1 MAELPIVKYSGR
13 IREIKIGKPG
23 TEFVIGGETGYNFY
37 SFEGKMPN
45 PPRLALQV
53 LDIEPEEWA
62 DEALAP
68 FKDVLGDPVAWAKK
82 CVDDYK
88 ADAVCLWLTGTD
100 PNGKNL
106 SAEHAATLAK
116 KVGEAINVPLIV
128 WGVSSDE
135 KNTEVLKAVAEA
147 CAGLNIVMGPVTE
160 GNYKQ
165 LGAAA
170 IAYKHVVA
178 ANTPIDIN
186 LAKQLN
192 ILLENLGVPN
202 DKILIDPTTG
212 SVGYGMEYCYSIM
225 ERIRQAALT
234 QNDDKLQ
241 YPIINNIAEEVWKT
255 KEAKLP
261 TAEDPKLG
269 EAGVRAINL
278 ETITAISALQAGSDL
293 LILRHPKTLEHVRKY
308 ISDIM
313 AQTDLESMAVDM
325 SLAAPAAPEPAK
337 AAPAK
342 PAAPK
347 AAAPPKAEPPA
358 KPVEKKVEPAPKPE
372 PARAPAAV
380 EEAPAVAAA
389 APPTPKPAPPAIEKP
404 AAAAQAPL
412 SKEEEEFMGQLT
424 KEDIQGL
431 KEMVGVFRAIKNL
444 AAGLGTLVS
453 GQAPAAPAAA
463 VAPPVAAEK
472 PAAAAVVAP
481 PPKKK
486 ELPPADWT
494 EHTID
499 PVTLEGL
506 KIADRE
512 GYSTAFHRSRV
523 MTACPIG
530 KGGTCCR
537 ICNMGPC
544 RVLPPKGRTETPE
557 ERKKRCGL
565 CGATPETIAARNF
578 ARMVA
583 GGAAAHSDHGRHVA
597 HTFLHAAKGELP
609 DYQIKDI
616 PKLLALAMD
625 YEIDT
630 EGKDIRDIAIAVG
643 EKALQQ
649 YGQQDGEILN
659 IKRAPLKRQEI
670 WRNEGVIPPGI
681 DRPVVEVMHMT
692 HMGVNQE
699 MEHII
704 RLSTKCAIA
713 DGWGGSMIAT
723 DLSDVLYGTPV
734 PIVGKVNL
742 GCMREDTVN
751 IIVHGHEPSLS
762 EIIVQA
768 VQDPEMIA
776 YAKSKGATG
785 GISLGGICCTANEIL
800 MRHGIPIAG
809 NYLQQEMAIITGAL
823 ETMVVDVQCI
833 MQGVAELAKC
843 FHTQIV
849 TTSPIAKMQ
858 GAYKHYAYDER
869 YGLETAKAIVKDA
882 IDNFPNR
889 DKNKVSIPS
898 EQQDMV
904 VGFSHETINYMLG
917 GMFRASY
924 RPLNDNIINGR
935 IRGLAGIVGC
945 GNARIK
951 HDYLHVELAK
961 ELIKNDVLVLT
972 TGCSAIALGKA
983 GLLTP
988 EAAQKWAG
996 NGLAEV
1002 CETVGI
1008 PPCLHMGS
1016 CVDNSRILM
1025 AATAVVRDGGLGDDI
1040 SDLPAVGVAPEWMSE
1055 KAVSIGHYFVASGC
1069 YVLFGV
1075 GFPTINEDVCTNYLF
1090 KDIEKVY
1097 GGKWDFVEKDPYEMA
1112 KRCLAHIDAKRK
1124 ALGIDKAR
1132 ERVLFDMA
1140 MRREIAG

>member
-1 MAELPIVKYSGR
+1 MAELPKVKYSGK

-23 TEFVIGGETGYNFY
+23 CEVVVGGETAYNFY
-37 SFEGKMPN
+37 SFEGKTPN
-45 PPRLALQV
+45 APKLALQV

-62 DEALAP
+62 EEAKAP

-82 CVDDYK
+82 CVDVYK
-88 ADAVCLWLTGTD
+88 ADIVALWLAGTD

-106 SAEHAATLAK
+106 SAEHAAEIAK
-116 KVGEAINVPLIV
+116 KVAEAINVPLIV

-147 CAGLNIVMGPVTE
+147 CAGLNVVLGPVTE

-165 LGAAA
+165 VGAAA
-170 IAYKHVVA
+170 IAYKHSVA

-202 DKILIDPTTG
+202 DRILVDPTTG

-261 TAEDPKLG
+261 TDQEPKLG
-269 EAGVRAINL
+269 EAGVRGINL
-278 ETITAISALQAGSDL
+278 EAITALSALQAGSDI
-293 LILRHPKTLEHVRKY
+293 LILRHPKTLEHIRKY
-308 ISDIM
+308 ISNVMVETTLDAM
-313 AQTDLESMAVDM
+313 GVDL
-325 SLAAPAAPEPAK
+325 SLIEAAAPKAEPAAAKPAPAPAAKPAEKKPAPVKAVEEKAPPAK
-337 AAPAK
+337 QPAPVKAAAK
-342 PAAPK
+342 PAA
-347 AAAPPKAEPPA
+347 
-358 KPVEKKVEPAPKPE
+358 
-372 PARAPAAV
+372 
-380 EEAPAVAAA
+380 
-389 APPTPKPAPPAIEKP
+389 
-404 AAAAQAPL
+404 
-412 SKEEEEFMGQLT
+412 EEEEALMGLT
-424 KEDIQGL
+424 KDDVQGL
-431 KEMVGVFRAIKNL
+431 KEMVGFFKALKT
-444 AAGLGTLVS
+444 AFGGE
-453 GQAPAAPAAA
+453 APAGRAEGPAA
-463 VAPPVAAEK
+463 VAPPM
-472 PAAAAVVAP
+472 
-481 PPKKK
+481 KKK
-486 ELPPADWT
+486 ELAPADWT
-494 EHTID
+494 QHAID
-499 PVTLEGL
+499 PTVLAGL
-506 KIADRE
+506 KKADAE
-512 GYSTAFHRSRV
+512 GYSTAFHRART
-523 MTACPIG
+523 MAACPIG
-530 KGGTCCR
+530 KGGTCCK

-544 RVLPPKGRTETPE
+544 RVLPPKGRDETPE
-557 ERKKRCGL
+557 ERKKRTGL

-583 GGAAAHSDHGRHVA
+583 AGAAAHSDHGRHVA

-616 PKLLALAMD
+616 PKLFAVAMD
-625 YEIDT
+625 YGVPT
-630 EGKDIRDIAIAVG
+630 EGREIKDIAIEVG

-670 WRNEGVIPPGI
+670 WRKEGVIPTGI

-704 RLSTKCAIA
+704 RLATKCALA

-723 DLSDVLYGTPV
+723 DLSDILYGTPV
-734 PIVGKVNL
+734 PILGKVNL
-742 GCMREDTVN
+742 GCMKEDTVN

-785 GISLGGICCTANEIL
+785 GISLGGICCTSNEIL
-800 MRHGIPIAG
+800 MRHGIPVAG
-809 NYLQQEMAIITGAL
+809 NYLQQEIAVITGAL
-823 ETMVVDVQCI
+823 EAIVVDVQCV
-833 MQGVAELAKC
+833 MQGLAELAKC
-843 FHTQIV
+843 FHTQVV

-869 YGLETAKAIVKDA
+869 HGLETAKAIIKDA

-889 DKNKVSIPS
+889 DKNKVSIPT

-945 GNARIK
+945 GNARVK
-951 HDYLHVELAK
+951 NDFLHVELAK
-961 ELIKNDVLVLT
+961 ELLKNDVLVLT

-988 EAAQKWAG
+988 EASKYCG
-996 NGLAEV
+996 EGLAEV

-1016 CVDNSRILM
+1016 CVDNTRILM

-1040 SDLPAVGVAPEWMSE
+1040 SDLPAVGCAPEWMSE
-1055 KAVSIGHYFVASGC
+1055 KAVSIGQYFVASGA

-1097 GGKWDFVEKDPYEMA
+1097 GGRWDFVEKDPYEMA
-1112 KRCLAHIDAKRK
+1112 KRIIAQIDAKRK

-1132 ERVLFDMA
+1132 ERVLMDMA

>member
-1 MAELPIVKYSGR
+1 MAELPKVKYSGK

-23 TEFVIGGETGYNFY
+23 CEVVVGGETAYNFY
-37 SFEGKMPN
+37 SFEGKTPN
-45 PPRLALQV
+45 APKLALQV

-62 DEALAP
+62 EEAKAP

-82 CVDDYK
+82 CVDVYK
-88 ADAVCLWLTGTD
+88 ADVVALWLAGTD

-106 SAEHAATLAK
+106 PAAQAAEIAK
-116 KVGEAINVPLIV
+116 KVAEAINVPLIV

-147 CAGLNIVMGPVTE
+147 CAGLNVVLGPVTE

-165 LGAAA
+165 VGAAA
-170 IAYKHVVA
+170 IAYKHSVA

-202 DKILIDPTTG
+202 DRILIDPTTG

-261 TAEDPKLG
+261 TDQEPKLG
-269 EAGVRAINL
+269 DAGVRGINL
-278 ETITAISALQAGSDL
+278 EAITALSALQAGSDL
-293 LILRHPKTLEHVRKY
+293 LILRHPKTLEHIRKY
-308 ISDIM
+308 ISNVMVETTLDAM
-313 AQTDLESMAVDM
+313 GVDL
-325 SLAAPAAPEPAK
+325 SLIEAAAPKAEPAAAKPAPAPAAKPAEKKPEPKPAPVKAVEEKAPPAKQPAPVK
-337 AAPAK
+337 AAAK
-342 PAAPK
+342 PAA
-347 AAAPPKAEPPA
+347 
-358 KPVEKKVEPAPKPE
+358 
-372 PARAPAAV
+372 
-380 EEAPAVAAA
+380 
-389 APPTPKPAPPAIEKP
+389 
-404 AAAAQAPL
+404 
-412 SKEEEEFMGQLT
+412 EEEEALMGLT
-424 KEDIQGL
+424 KDDVQGL
-431 KEMVGVFRAIKNL
+431 KEMVGFFKALKT
-444 AAGLGTLVS
+444 AFGGE
-453 GQAPAAPAAA
+453 APAGKAEGPAA
-463 VAPPVAAEK
+463 VAPPM
-472 PAAAAVVAP
+472 
-481 PPKKK
+481 KKK
-486 ELPPADWT
+486 ELAPADWT
-494 EHTID
+494 QHAID
-499 PVTLEGL
+499 PTVLEGL
-506 KIADRE
+506 KRADAE
-512 GYSTAFHRSRV
+512 GYSTAFHRAR
-523 MTACPIG
+523 TTPACPIG
-530 KGGTCCR
+530 KGGTCCKL
-537 ICNMGPC
+537 CNMGPC
-544 RVLPPKGRTETPE
+544 RVLPPKGREETPE

-578 ARMVA
+578 ARMIAA
-583 GGAAAHSDHGRHVA
+583 GTAAHSDHGRHVA
-597 HTFLHAAKGELP
+597 HTFIHAAKGELP

-616 PKLLALAMD
+616 PKLFAVAMD
-625 YEIDT
+625 YGVPTDGREI
-630 EGKDIRDIAIAVG
+630 KDIAIEVG

-649 YGQQDGEILN
+649 YGQQDGEIIN

-670 WRNEGVIPPGI
+670 WKQQGVVPPGV
-681 DRPVVEVMHMT
+681 DRTVVEVLHMT
-692 HMGVNQE
+692 HMGVNQD

-704 RLSTKCAIA
+704 RLATKCALA

-723 DLSDVLYGTPV
+723 DLSDILYGTPV
-734 PIVGKVNL
+734 PILGKVNL
-742 GCMREDTVN
+742 GCMKEDTVN

-776 YAKSKGATG
+776 YAQSKGASG
-785 GISLGGICCTANEIL
+785 GISLGGICCTSNEIL
-800 MRHGIPIAG
+800 QRHGVPIAG
-809 NYLQQEMAIITGAL
+809 NFLQQEIAVITGAL
-823 ETMVVDVQCI
+823 EAIVVDVQCV
-833 MQGVAELAKC
+833 MQGLAELAKC
-843 FHTQIV
+843 FHTRVI
-849 TTSPIAKMQ
+849 TTSPIAQMQ
-858 GAYKHYAYDER
+858 GAWKHYPFDEHHA
-869 YGLETAKAIVKDA
+869 LEIAKSIVRDA
-882 IDNFPNR
+882 IDNYPNR
-889 DKNKVSIPS
+889 DKSKVQIPT

-935 IRGLAGIVGC
+935 VRGLAGIVGC
-945 GNARIK
+945 GNPRVQN
-951 HDYLHVELAK
+951 DYIHVTLAK

-988 EAAQKWAG
+988 EASKYCGQ
-996 NGLAEV
+996 GLAEV

-1016 CVDNSRILM
+1016 CVDNTRILM
-1025 AATAVVRDGGLGDDI
+1025 AATSVVRDGGLGDDI
-1040 SDLPAVGVAPEWMSE
+1040 SDLPAVGCAPEWMSE
-1055 KAVSIGHYFVASGC
+1055 KAVAIGQYFVASGA

-1097 GGKWDFVEKDPYEMA
+1097 GGRWDFVEKDPYEMA
-1112 KRCLAHIDAKRK
+1112 KRIIAQIDAKRK

-1132 ERVLFDMA
+1132 ERVLMDMA

>member
-1 MAELPIVKYSGR
+1 MAELPKVKYSGK

-23 TEFVIGGETGYNFY
+23 AEVVVGGETGYSFY
-37 SFEGKMPN
+37 SFEGKSPN
-45 PPRLALQV
+45 APKLALQV
-53 LDIEPEEWA
+53 LDIMPEEWA
-62 DEALAP
+62 EEAKEP

-82 CVDDYK
+82 CVDVYK
-88 ADAVCLWLTGTD
+88 ADIVALWLQGTD

-106 SAEHAATLAK
+106 PAEHAAEVAK
-116 KVGEAINVPLIV
+116 KVAEAINVPLIV
-128 WGVSSDE
+128 WGTSNDQ
-135 KNTEVLKAVAEA
+135 KNIEVLKAVAEA
-147 CAGLNIVMGPVTE
+147 CAGLNVVIGPVTE

-165 LGAAA
+165 VGAAA
-170 IAYKHVVA
+170 IAYKHAVA
-178 ANTPIDIN
+178 ANSPIDIN

-261 TAEDPKLG
+261 AAEDPKLG
-269 EAGVRAINL
+269 DAAIRGVNL
-278 ETITAISALQAGSDL
+278 EAITALSALQAGSDV
-293 LILRHPKTLEHVRKY
+293 LILRHPKTLERLRKY
-308 ISDIM
+308 LTEMLVETS
-313 AQTDLESMAVDM
+313 LEAMGVDM
-325 SLAAPAAPEPAK
+325 ALVAAEAPKPAAAAAAAKPAAAPAPA
-337 AAPAK
+337 AK
-342 PAAPK
+342 PAAP
-347 AAAPPKAEPPA
+347 A
-358 KPVEKKVEPAPKPE
+358 PAPKPE
-372 PARAPAAV
+372 PVKVAAEKVEPAPAPKVEPAKPAPKPAMAAKPAV
-380 EEAPAVAAA
+380 EE
-389 APPTPKPAPPAIEKP
+389 
-404 AAAAQAPL
+404 
-412 SKEEEEFMGQLT
+412 EEIVMGLT
-424 KEDIQGL
+424 KDEVQGL
-431 KEMVGVFRAIKNL
+431 KELAGFFNAAKNAL
-444 AAGLGTLVS
+444 SGLGALIT
-453 GQAPAAPAAA
+453 GQPAAAPAAA
-463 VAPPVAAEK
+463 VAAPAIVAA
-472 PAAAAVVAP
+472 

-486 ELPPADWT
+486 ELAPADWT
-494 EHTID
+494 QHTID
-499 PVTLEGL
+499 PVTLAGL
-506 KIADRE
+506 KLADE
-512 GYSTAFHRSRV
+512 GGYSTAFHRART

-530 KGGTCCR
+530 KGGTCCK

-544 RVLPPKGRTETPE
+544 RVLPPKGKTETPE
-557 ERKKRCGL
+557 ERKKRTGL

-583 GGAAAHSDHGRHVA
+583 AGAAAHSDHGRHVA
-597 HTFLHAAKGELP
+597 HTFLLAAEGKLP
-609 DYQIKDI
+609 DYHIKDI
-616 PKLLALAMD
+616 PKLMAVAAD
-625 YEIDT
+625 YGVAT
-630 EGKDIRDIAIAVG
+630 EGREVKDIAIEVG
-643 EKALQQ
+643 EVALSQ
-649 YGQQDGEILN
+649 YGQQEGELLN

-670 WRNEGVIPPGI
+670 WRNEGVIPTGC
-681 DRPVVEVMHMT
+681 DRPVVEVLHMT

-704 RLSTKCAIA
+704 RLATKCSLA

-723 DLSDVLYGTPV
+723 DLSDILYGTPV
-734 PIVGKVNL
+734 PILGKVNL
-742 GCMREDTVN
+742 GCMKEDTVN

-776 YAKSKGATG
+776 YAKSKGASG
-785 GISLGGICCTANEIL
+785 GISLGGICCTSNEIL

-809 NYLQQEMAIITGAL
+809 NYLQQELAIITGAL
-823 ETMVVDVQCI
+823 ETMVVDVQCV

-869 YGLETAKAIVKDA
+869 EGLATAKAIVREA
-882 IDNFPNR
+882 IDNYPNR
-889 DKNKVSIPS
+889 DKSKISIPT

-951 HDYLHVELAK
+951 HDHLHVELAK

-988 EAAQKWAG
+988 EAATKYAG
-996 NGLAEV
+996 AGLAEV

-1016 CVDNSRILM
+1016 CVDNTRILM

-1055 KAVSIGHYFVASGC
+1055 KAVSIGQYFVASGA
-1069 YVLFGV
+1069 YVLFGA
-1075 GFPTINEDVCTNYLF
+1075 GFPTINEDICTNYLF
-1090 KDIEKVY
+1090 KDIEKTY
-1097 GGKWDFVEKDPYEMA
+1097 GGRWDFVEKDPYEMA
-1112 KRCLAHIDAKRK
+1112 KRCIAQIDAKRK

-1132 ERVLFDMA
+1132 ERVLMDMA

>member
-1 MAELPIVKYSGR
+1 MAELPKVKYSGR
-13 IREIKIGKPG
+13 IREVKIGKPG
-23 TEFVIGGETGYNFY
+23 TEMTVGGETGYSFY
-37 SFEGKMPN
+37 SFEGKTPN
-45 PPRLALQV
+45 PPKFALQV

-62 DEALAP
+62 EEAKAP
-68 FKDVLGDPVAWAKK
+68 FKGVLGDPVAWAKK

-88 ADAVCLWLTGTD
+88 ADIVCLWLTGTD

-106 SAEHAATLAK
+106 PAEHAAQLAK
-116 KVGEAINVPLIV
+116 KVAEAITVPLIV

-147 CAGLNIVMGPVTE
+147 CSGLNVVLGPVSE

-165 LGAAA
+165 VGAAA

-178 ANTPIDIN
+178 ANSPIDIN

-202 DKILIDPTTG
+202 DKILVDPTTG

-269 EAGVRAINL
+269 DAGIRGINL
-278 ETITAISALQAGSDL
+278 EVITALSALQAGSDI
-293 LILRHPKTLEHVRKY
+293 LILRHPKTLEHIRKY
-308 ISDIM
+308 VSDLTKETALAAM
-313 AQTDLESMAVDM
+313 DVDM
-325 SLAAPAAPEPAK
+325 ALAAAEAPAAPAK
-337 AAPAK
+337 AAPKAAPAAK
-342 PAAPK
+342 PAEK
-347 AAAPPKAEPPA
+347 KAEPAA
-358 KPVEKKVEPAPKPE
+358 KPEPVKAAPPVEKKPVEIVAEKAPE
-372 PARAPAAV
+372 PIPQAPV
-380 EEAPAVAAA
+380 
-389 APPTPKPAPPAIEKP
+389 APPVVEKP
-404 AAAAQAPL
+404 AAVL
-412 SKEEEEFMGQLT
+412 SSALEEEEELMGQLT
-424 KEDIQGL
+424 KEDVQGL
-431 KEMVGVFRAIKNL
+431 KEMVGVFKAIKNL
-444 AAGLGTLVS
+444 ATGLGSLVS
-453 GQAPAAPAAA
+453 GQVPVAAPAPGAPVAKAEAPA
-463 VAPPVAAEK
+463 VA
-472 PAAAAVVAP
+472 AP
-481 PPKKK
+481 PPKKR
-486 ELPPADWT
+486 ELAPANWADFA
-494 EHTID
+494 ID
-499 PVTLEGL
+499 APTLDGL

-512 GYSTAFHRSRV
+512 GYSTAFHRARV

-530 KGGTCCR
+530 KGGTCCK

-544 RVLPPKGRTETPE
+544 RVLPPKGKTETPE

-578 ARMVA
+578 ARMIAA
-583 GGAAAHSDHGRHVA
+583 GSASHSDHGRHVA

-616 PKLLALAMD
+616 PKLLAVAMD
-625 YEIDT
+625 YGVET
-630 EGKDIRDIAIAVG
+630 EGRDVKDIAIEVG

-670 WRNEGVIPPGI
+670 WRKEGVIPPGI

-692 HMGVNQE
+692 HMGVNQD

-704 RLSTKCAIA
+704 RLATKCALA

-723 DLSDVLYGTPV
+723 DLSDILYGTPV
-734 PIVGKVNL
+734 PILGKVNL
-742 GCMREDTVN
+742 GCMKEDTVN

-776 YAKSKGATG
+776 YARSKGATG
-785 GISLGGICCTANEIL
+785 GISLGGICCTSNEIL

-809 NYLQQEMAIITGAL
+809 NYLQQEIAIITGAL
-823 ETMVVDVQCI
+823 EAMVVDVQCV

-858 GAYKHYAYDER
+858 GAYKHYDYDER
-869 YGLETAKAIVKDA
+869 HGLETAKAIVRDA

-945 GNARIK
+945 GNARVK
-951 HDYLHVELAK
+951 NDFLHVELAK
-961 ELIKNDVLVLT
+961 ELMKNDVLVLT

-988 EAAQKWAG
+988 EAAQKYG
-996 NGLAEV
+996 GPGLAEV

-1016 CVDNSRILM
+1016 CVDNTRILM
-1025 AATAVVRDGGLGDDI
+1025 AATCVVRDGGLGDDI
-1040 SDLPAVGVAPEWMSE
+1040 VDVPAVGVAPEWMSE
-1055 KAVSIGHYFVASGC
+1055 KAVSIGQYFVASGC

-1075 GFPTINEDVCTNYLF
+1075 GFPTINEEICTNYLF
-1090 KDIEKVY
+1090 KDIENVY
-1097 GGKWDFVEKDPYEMA
+1097 GGRWDFVEKDPYEMA
-1112 KRCLAHIDAKRK
+1112 KRCIAHIDSKRK

-1132 ERVLFDMA
+1132 ERVLMDMA
-1140 MRREIAG
+1140 MRRDLAL

>member
-1 MAELPIVKYSGR
+1 MAELPKTKYSGK

-23 TEFVIGGETGYNFY
+23 CEVVVGGETGYSFY
-37 SFEGKMPN
+37 SFEGKNPN
-45 PPRLALQV
+45 PPKLALQI

-62 DEALAP
+62 AEAREP
-68 FKDVLGDPVAWAKK
+68 FKDVLGNPVAWAKK
-82 CVDDYK
+82 CVDTYK
-88 ADAVCLWLTGTD
+88 ADIVCLWLQGTD

-106 SAEHAATLAK
+106 SAEHAAKVAK
-116 KVGEAINVPLIV
+116 EVAEAISVPLIV
-128 WGVSSDE
+128 WGTSSDD
-135 KNTEVLKAVAEA
+135 KNTEVLKAVAES
-147 CAGLNIVMGPVTE
+147 CTGLNVVIGPVTE

-165 LGAAA
+165 VGAAA

-178 ANTPIDIN
+178 ANSPIDIN

-241 YPIINNIAEEVWKT
+241 YPVINNIAEEVWKT

-261 TAEDPKLG
+261 TKEDPKLG
-269 EAGVRAINL
+269 DAGVRAINL
-278 ETITAISALQAGSDL
+278 ESITGLSALQAGSDI
-293 LILRHPKTLEHVRKY
+293 LILRHPKTLEHIRKY
-308 ISDIM
+308 LSNVMIETTLDAM
-313 AQTDLESMAVDM
+313 GVDM
-325 SLAAPAAPEPAK
+325 SLAGEAPAAETKAAPAAAK
-337 AAPAK
+337 PAPAK
-342 PAAPK
+342 PAEQK
-347 AAAPPKAEPPA
+347 
-358 KPVEKKVEPAPKPE
+358 
-372 PARAPAAV
+372 
-380 EEAPAVAAA
+380 VAAA
-389 APPTPKPAPPAIEKP
+389 AKPAPAPKVEKAPPMKEMP
-404 AAAAQAPL
+404 AAAAKPADEQ
-412 SKEEEEFMGQLT
+412 EEADMAKLPNELI
-424 KEDIQGL
+424 DDL
-431 KEMVGVFRAIKNL
+431 KEMVSVFKALRSAFGGEAK
-444 AAGLGTLVS
+444 ATG
-453 GQAPAAPAAA
+453 PAA
-463 VAPPVAAEK
+463 VA
-472 PAAAAVVAP
+472 AP
-481 PPKKK
+481 PAKKK
-486 ELPPADWT
+486 EIGPADWT
-494 EHTID
+494 QHTID

-512 GYSTAFHRSRV
+512 GYSTAFHRSRT

-530 KGGTCCR
+530 KGGTCCK

-544 RVLPPKGRTETPE
+544 RVLPPKGREETPE
-557 ERKKRCGL
+557 ERKKRCGV

-578 ARMVA
+578 ARMIAA
-583 GGAAAHSDHGRHVA
+583 GTASHSDHGRHVA

-609 DYQIKDI
+609 DYHIKDI
-616 PKLLALAMD
+616 PKLLAVAMD
-625 YEIDT
+625 YGIET
-630 EGKDIRDIAIAVG
+630 EGREVNDIAIEVG

-649 YGQQDGEILN
+649 YGQQDGELIN

-670 WRNEGVIPPGI
+670 WRKEGVVPAGI
-681 DRPVVEVMHMT
+681 DRSVVEVMHMT
-692 HMGVNQE
+692 HMGVNQD

-704 RLSTKCAIA
+704 RLATKCALA

-723 DLSDVLYGTPV
+723 DLSDILYGTPV
-734 PIVGKVNL
+734 PILGKVNL
-742 GCMREDTVN
+742 GCMKEDTVN

-776 YAKSKGATG
+776 YAKSKGASG
-785 GISLGGICCTANEIL
+785 GISLGGICCTSNEIL

-809 NYLQQEMAIITGAL
+809 NYLQQEMAVITGAL
-823 ETMVVDVQCI
+823 EAIVVDVQCV
-833 MQGVAELAKC
+833 MQGLAELSKC
-843 FHTQIV
+843 FHTQVV
-849 TTSPIAKMQ
+849 TTSPIAQMQ
-858 GAYKHYAYDER
+858 GAYKHYAFDER

-889 DKNKVSIPS
+889 DKSKVSIPT

-904 VGFSHETINYMLG
+904 VGFSHETITYMLG

-945 GNARIK
+945 GNPRVQ
-951 HDYLHVELAK
+951 HDNLHVELAK
-961 ELIKNDVLVLT
+961 ELIKNDVLILT
-972 TGCSAIALGKA
+972 TGCSAIALGKH

-988 EAAQKWAG
+988 EAATKYAG
-996 NGLAEV
+996 EGLAEV

-1008 PPCLHMGS
+1008 PPVLHMGS
-1016 CVDNSRILM
+1016 CVDNTRILM

-1040 SDLPAVGVAPEWMSE
+1040 SDLPAVGCAPEWMSE
-1055 KAVSIGHYFVASGC
+1055 KAVAIGQYFVASGA
-1069 YVLFGV
+1069 YVLFGA
-1075 GFPTINEDVCTNYLF
+1075 GFPTINEDICTNYLF

-1097 GGKWDFVEKDPYEMA
+1097 GGRWDFVEKDPYEMA
-1112 KRCLAHIDAKRK
+1112 KRIIAQIDSKRK

-1132 ERVLFDMA
+1132 ERVLMDMA

>member
-1 MAELPIVKYSGR
+1 MAELPKVKYSGK

-23 TEFVIGGETGYNFY
+23 SEVVVGGETGYSFY
-37 SFEGKMPN
+37 SFEGKTPN
-45 PPRLALQV
+45 PPKLALQV

-62 DEALAP
+62 EEAKAP
-68 FKDVLGDPVAWAKK
+68 FKDVMGDPVAWAKK
-82 CVDDYK
+82 CVDVYK
-88 ADAVCLWLTGTD
+88 ADIVALWLAGTD

-106 SAEHAATLAK
+106 SAEHAAETAK
-116 KVGEAINVPLIV
+116 KVAEAINVPLIV
-128 WGVSSDE
+128 WGTSNDE

-147 CAGLNIVMGPVTE
+147 CAGLNVVIGPVTE

-165 LGAAA
+165 VGAAA

-178 ANTPIDIN
+178 ANSPIDIN

-192 ILLENLGVPN
+192 ILLENLGVAN
-202 DKILIDPTTG
+202 DKILVDPTTG

-241 YPIINNIAEEVWKT
+241 YPIINNVAEEVWKT

-261 TAEDPKLG
+261 TKDDPKLG
-269 EAGVRAINL
+269 DASVRGINL
-278 ETITAISALQAGSDL
+278 ESITALSALQAGSDI
-293 LILRHPKTLEHVRKY
+293 LILRHPKTLEHLRKY
-308 ISDIM
+308 LSNVLVETNLDAM
-313 AQTDLESMAVDM
+313 GVDF
-325 SLAAPAAPEPAK
+325 SLVPEAAAPPKAAAAPKAAPAPAAKPAEKKPEPKPAPEPAK
-337 AAPAK
+337 AAAPA
-342 PAAPK
+342 PT
-347 AAAPPKAEPPA
+347 
-358 KPVEKKVEPAPKPE
+358 PKPE
-372 PARAPAAV
+372 PKVEKAPPK
-380 EEAPAVAAA
+380 PAVAA
-389 APPTPKPAPPAIEKP
+389 KPAD
-404 AAAAQAPL
+404 
-412 SKEEEEFMGQLT
+412 EEGEALMGLT
-424 KEDIQGL
+424 KDDVQNLKDLAGAIQALKGL
-431 KEMVGVFRAIKNL
+431 FGV
-444 AAGLGTLVS
+444 S
-453 GQAPAAPAAA
+453 APAAA
-463 VAPPVAAEK
+463 PRAEG
-472 PAAAAVVAP
+472 PAVVAA

-486 ELPPADWT
+486 EIGPADWT
-494 EHTID
+494 EHAID
-499 PVTLEGL
+499 APTLEGL

-512 GYSTAFHRSRV
+512 GYSTAFHRART

-530 KGGTCCR
+530 KGGTCCK

-544 RVLPPKGRTETPE
+544 RVLPPKGKTETPE
-557 ERKKRCGL
+557 ERKKRTGL

-578 ARMVA
+578 ARMIA
-583 GGAAAHSDHGRHVA
+583 AGAAAHSDHGRHVA

-609 DYQIKDI
+609 DYSIKDV
-616 PKLLALAMD
+616 PKLMAVAMD
-625 YEIDT
+625 YDIPT
-630 EGKDIRDIAIAVG
+630 EGREVKDIAIELG
-643 EKALQQ
+643 EKALAQ
-649 YGQQDGEILN
+649 YGQQDGEITN

-670 WRNEGVIPPGI
+670 WRNEGVIPQGI

-692 HMGVNQE
+692 HMGVNQD

-704 RLSTKCAIA
+704 RLATRCALA

-723 DLSDVLYGTPV
+723 DLSDIMYGTPV
-734 PIVGKVNL
+734 PILGKVNL
-742 GCMREDTVN
+742 GCMKEDTVN

-776 YAKSKGATG
+776 YARSKGATG
-785 GISLGGICCTANEIL
+785 GISLGGICCTSNEIL

-809 NYLQQEMAIITGAL
+809 NYLQQEIAIITGAL
-823 ETMVVDVQCI
+823 EAMVVDVQCV

-849 TTSPIAKMQ
+849 TTSPIAQMQ

-889 DKNKVSIPS
+889 DKNKVAIPT
-898 EQQDMV
+898 EQQNMV

-945 GNARIK
+945 GNARVK
-951 HDYLHVELAK
+951 NDYLHVELAK
-961 ELIKNDVLVLT
+961 ELMKNDVLILT

-988 EAAQKWAG
+988 EAASKYCGA
-996 NGLAEV
+996 GLAEV

-1008 PPCLHMGS
+1008 PPALHMGS
-1016 CVDNSRILM
+1016 CVDNTRILM

-1055 KAVSIGHYFVASGC
+1055 KAVSIGQYFVASGA

-1097 GGKWDFVEKDPYEMA
+1097 GANWDFVEKDPYEMA
-1112 KRCLAHIDAKRK
+1112 KRCIAQIDAKRK

-1132 ERVLFDMA
+1132 DRVLMDMA
-1140 MRREIAG
+1140 MRRDIAG

>member
-1 MAELPIVKYSGR
+1 MAELPKVKYSGK

-23 TEFVIGGETGYNFY
+23 CEITIGGETAYNFY
-37 SFEGKMPN
+37 SFEGKTPN
-45 PPRLALQV
+45 APKLALQV
-53 LDIEPEEWA
+53 LDIVPEEWA
-62 DEALAP
+62 EEALAP

-82 CVDDYK
+82 CVDEYK
-88 ADAVCLWLTGTD
+88 ADVVCLWLAGTD

-106 SAEHAATLAK
+106 SAEHAAEVAK
-116 KVGEAINVPLIV
+116 NVAEAINVPLIV
-128 WGVSSDE
+128 WGVSSDV
-135 KNTEVLKAVAEA
+135 KNTEVLKAVAES
-147 CAGLNIVMGPVTE
+147 CAGLNVVIGPITE

-165 LGAAA
+165 VGAAA
-170 IAYKHVVA
+170 IAYKHTVA

-202 DKILIDPTTG
+202 DKILVDPTTG
-212 SVGYGMEYCYSIM
+212 GVGYGMEYCYSIM

-261 TAEDPKLG
+261 TDADPKLG
-269 EAGVRAINL
+269 EAGTRGVNL
-278 ETITAISALQAGSDL
+278 EAITALSALQAGSDL
-293 LILRHPKTLEHVRKY
+293 LILRHPKTLEHIRKY
-308 ISDIM
+308 ISSIM
-313 AQTDLESMAVDM
+313 VETTLDAMGVDLKLIDAAAPKAEPA
-325 SLAAPAAPEPAK
+325 AAKPAPAAAKPAPAAPKPA
-337 AAPAK
+337 AAPAPPKAAEPKEEKAPPVTK

-347 AAAPPKAEPPA
+347 AAA
-358 KPVEKKVEPAPKPE
+358 
-372 PARAPAAV
+372 
-380 EEAPAVAAA
+380 
-389 APPTPKPAPPAIEKP
+389 KP
-404 AAAAQAPL
+404 AA
-412 SKEEEEFMGQLT
+412 EEEEAIMGLT
-424 KEDIQGL
+424 KDDVQGL
-431 KEMVGVFRAIKNL
+431 KEMVGFFKALKTAMGGEAPVAK
-444 AAGLGTLVS
+444 AEG
-453 GQAPAAPAAA
+453 PAA
-463 VAPPVAAEK
+463 
-472 PAAAAVVAP
+472 VAP

-486 ELPPADWT
+486 EVGPADWT
-494 EHTID
+494 QYAIDTPTI
-499 PVTLEGL
+499 EGL
-506 KIADRE
+506 KKADRE
-512 GYSTAFHRSRV
+512 GYTTAFHRART

-530 KGGTCCR
+530 KGGTCCK

-544 RVLPPKGRTETPE
+544 RVLPPKGKDETPE
-557 ERKKRCGL
+557 ERKKRTGL

-583 GGAAAHSDHGRHVA
+583 AGAAAHSDHGRHVA

-616 PKLLALAMD
+616 PKLFAVAMD
-625 YEIDT
+625 YDVPT
-630 EGKDIRDIAIAVG
+630 EGREIKDIAIDVG
-643 EKALQQ
+643 KKALQQ

-659 IKRAPLKRQEI
+659 VKRAPLKRQEI
-670 WRNEGVIPPGI
+670 WRNEGVIPTGI

-704 RLSTKCAIA
+704 RLATKCSLA

-723 DLSDVLYGTPV
+723 DLSDIMYGTPV
-734 PIVGKVNL
+734 PILGKVNL
-742 GCMREDTVN
+742 GCMKEDTVN

-785 GISLGGICCTANEIL
+785 GISLGGICCTSNEIL
-800 MRHGIPIAG
+800 MRHGIPVAG
-809 NYLQQEMAIITGAL
+809 NYLQQEIAVITGAL
-823 ETMVVDVQCI
+823 EAIVVDVQCV
-833 MQGVAELAKC
+833 MQGLAELAKC
-843 FHTQIV
+843 FHTQVV

-858 GAYKHYAYDER
+858 GAYKHYSYDER

-889 DKNKVSIPS
+889 DKNKVAIPT

-904 VGFSHETINYMLG
+904 VGFSHETISYMLG

-935 IRGLAGIVGC
+935 VRGLAGIVGC
-945 GNARIK
+945 GNARVK
-951 HDYLHVELAK
+951 NDYLHVELAK

-988 EAAQKWAG
+988 EASKYCG
-996 NGLAEV
+996 EGLAEV

-1016 CVDNSRILM
+1016 CVDNTRILM

-1040 SDLPAVGVAPEWMSE
+1040 SDLPAVGCAPEWMSE
-1055 KAVSIGHYFVASGC
+1055 KAVSIGQYFVASGC

-1097 GGKWDFVEKDPYEMA
+1097 GGRWDFVEKDPHEMA
-1112 KRCLAHIDAKRK
+1112 KRIIAQIDAKRK

-1132 ERVLFDMA
+1132 ERVLMDMA

>member
-1 MAELPIVKYSGR
+1 MAELPKVKYSGR
-13 IREIKIGKPG
+13 IREVKIGKPG
-23 TEFVIGGETGYNFY
+23 TEVVVGGETGYSFY
-37 SFEGKMPN
+37 SFEGKTPN
-45 PPRLALQV
+45 PPKLALQV

-62 DEALAP
+62 DEAKEP

-82 CVDDYK
+82 CVDEYK
-88 ADAVCLWLTGTD
+88 ADIVCLWLTGTD

-106 SAEHAATLAK
+106 SAGHASQMAK
-116 KVGEAINVPLIV
+116 KVAEAINVPLIV
-128 WGVSSDE
+128 WGVSNEE

-147 CAGLNIVMGPVTE
+147 CSGLNVVIGPVTE

-165 LGAAA
+165 IGAAA

-178 ANTPIDIN
+178 ANSPIDIN

-202 DKILIDPTTG
+202 DKILVDPTTG

-241 YPIINNIAEEVWKT
+241 YPIISNIAEEVWKT
-255 KEAKLP
+255 KEAKLRS
-261 TAEDPKLG
+261 EDDPKLG
-269 EAGVRAINL
+269 NAGTRGINL
-278 ETITAISALQAGSDL
+278 EAITALSALQAGSDI
-293 LILRHPKTLEHVRKY
+293 LILRHPKTLAHIRKY
-308 ISDIM
+308 VSDI
-313 AQTDLESMAVDM
+313 AVETDLESMAVDM
-325 SLAAPAAPEPAK
+325 SLAAEAAAVPAK
-337 AAPAK
+337 AAPAAK
-342 PAAPK
+342 PA
-347 AAAPPKAEPPA
+347 
-358 KPVEKKVEPAPKPE
+358 EKKVEPVSKPVAAE
-372 PARAPAAV
+372 APAAKPAVEKV
-380 EEAPAVAAA
+380 EETVVVKLAPKAPV
-389 APPTPKPAPPAIEKP
+389 APPEIKP
-404 AAAAQAPL
+404 AAAVAAL
-412 SKEEEEFMGQLT
+412 EKEEEEEDLMGQLS
-424 KEDIQGL
+424 KEDVQGL
-431 KEMVGVFRAIKNL
+431 KEMVGVFKAIKNL
-444 AAGLGTLVS
+444 ATGLGSLVS
-453 GQAPAAPAAA
+453 GQVPSAAPTPAEKAAAPA
-463 VAPPVAAEK
+463 VA
-472 PAAAAVVAP
+472 AP
-481 PPKKK
+481 PPKKR
-486 ELPPADWT
+486 ELAPADWT
-494 EHTID
+494 EYTID

-506 KIADRE
+506 KIADKE
-512 GYSTAFHRSRV
+512 GYSTAFHRARV

-530 KGGTCCR
+530 KGGTCCK

-544 RVLPPKGRTETPE
+544 RVLPPKGKTETPE

-583 GGAAAHSDHGRHVA
+583 AGAASHSDHGRHVA

-625 YEIDT
+625 YEIET
-630 EGKDIRDIAIAVG
+630 EGKDIKEIAIAVG

-670 WRNEGVIPPGI
+670 WRNEGVIPTGI

-704 RLSTKCAIA
+704 RLATKCSLA

-723 DLSDVLYGTPV
+723 DLSDCLYGTPV
-734 PIVGKVNL
+734 PILGKVNL
-742 GCMREDTVN
+742 GCMKEDTVN

-776 YAKSKGATG
+776 YARSKGATG
-785 GISLGGICCTANEIL
+785 GISLGGICCTSNEIL

-869 YGLETAKAIVKDA
+869 YGLETAKAIVREA

-889 DKNKVSIPS
+889 DKNKVSIPT

-951 HDYLHVELAK
+951 HDYLHVELTK

-983 GLLTP
+983 GLLSP
-988 EAAQKWAG
+988 DAAKKWAG
-996 NGLAEV
+996 NGLQEV

-1008 PPCLHMGS
+1008 PPALHMGS
-1016 CVDNSRILM
+1016 CVDNTRILM

-1055 KAVSIGHYFVASGC
+1055 KAVSIGQYFVASGC

-1075 GFPTINEDVCTNYLF
+1075 GFPTINEDICTNYLF
-1090 KDIEKVY
+1090 KDIEKIY
-1097 GGKWDFVEKDPYEMA
+1097 GGRWDFVEKDPYEMA
-1112 KRCLAHIDAKRK
+1112 RRCIAQIDAKRK

-1132 ERVLFDMA
+1132 ERVLMDMA
-1140 MRREIAG
+1140 MRRDIAL

>member
-23 TEFVIGGETGYNFY
+23 TEIVVGGETGYNFY

-45 PPRLALQV
+45 APKLALQV

-62 DEALAP
+62 EEAKAP

-82 CVDDYK
+82 CVEEYK

-106 SAEHAATLAK
+106 SADHAASLAK
-116 KVGEAINVPLIV
+116 KVAEAINVPLIV

-147 CAGLNIVMGPVTE
+147 CGGMNVVLGPVTE

-165 LGAAA
+165 VGAAA

-178 ANTPIDIN
+178 ANSPIDIN

-192 ILLENLGVPN
+192 ILLENLGVPS
-202 DKILIDPTTG
+202 DKILVDPTTG

-241 YPIINNIAEEVWKT
+241 YPVINNIAEEVWKT

-261 TAEDPKLG
+261 AAEDPKLG
-269 EAGVRAINL
+269 EAGTRGVNL
-278 ETITAISALQAGSDL
+278 ETITALSALQAGSDL
-293 LILRHPKTLEHVRKY
+293 LILRHPKTLQHVRKY
-308 ISDIM
+308 IQDLMS
-313 AQTDLESMAVDM
+313 QTDLDSMAVDM
-325 SLAAPAAPEPAK
+325 SLAQPAAPEPAK

-342 PAAPK
+342 PAP
-347 AAAPPKAEPPA
+347 AAKAEPAP
-358 KPVEKKVEPAPKPE
+358 KPVEKKPEAAPKP
-372 PARAPAAV
+372 
-380 EEAPAVAAA
+380 A
-389 APPTPKPAPPAIEKP
+389 APPAVKPVEVVAEKVPAPTEPVHVEKP
-404 AAAAQAPL
+404 AAAAQAPVSL
-412 SKEEEEFMGQLT
+412 EEEELMGQLT
-424 KEDIQGL
+424 KEDVQGL
-431 KEMVGVFRAIKNL
+431 KEMVGVFKAIKNL
-444 AAGLGTLVS
+444 ATGLGTLVS
-453 GQAPAAPAAA
+453 GQAPSVAPAAA
-463 VAPPVAAEK
+463 PAEKAAAPVA
-472 PAAAAVVAP
+472 VAP
-481 PPKKK
+481 PPKKR
-486 ELPPADWT
+486 EVAPADWT
-494 EHTID
+494 QYTID
-499 PVTLEGL
+499 PVTLDGL

-530 KGGTCCR
+530 KGGTCCK

-544 RVLPPKGRTETPE
+544 RVLPPKGKDETPD
-557 ERKKRCGL
+557 ERKKRCGI

-583 GGAAAHSDHGRHVA
+583 AGAAAHSDHGRHVA

-616 PKLLALAMD
+616 PKLLAVAMD

-630 EGKDIRDIAIAVG
+630 EGKDIKDIAIAVG

-649 YGQQDGEILN
+649 YGQQDGELLN

-670 WRNEGVIPPGI
+670 WRNEGVIPQGC

-704 RLSTKCAIA
+704 RLATKCALA

-723 DLSDVLYGTPV
+723 DLSDILYGTPV
-734 PIVGKVNL
+734 PILGKVNL
-742 GCMREDTVN
+742 GCMKEDTVN

-785 GISLGGICCTANEIL
+785 GISLGGICCTSNEIL

-809 NYLQQEMAIITGAL
+809 NYLQQELAIITGAL
-823 ETMVVDVQCI
+823 ESMVVDVQCI

-858 GAYKHYAYDER
+858 GAHKHYAYDER

-889 DKNKVSIPS
+889 DKNKVSIPT

-904 VGFSHETINYMLG
+904 VGFSHETISYMLG

-983 GLLTP
+983 GLLSP

-996 NGLAEV
+996 SGLAEV
-1002 CETVGI
+1002 CDTVGI

-1016 CVDNSRILM
+1016 CVDNTRILM

-1055 KAVSIGHYFVASGC
+1055 KAVSIGQYFVASGC

-1112 KRCLAHIDAKRK
+1112 KRCIAQIDAKRK

-1132 ERVLFDMA
+1132 ERVLMDMA

>member
-1 MAELPIVKYSGR
+1 MAELPKVKYSGR
-13 IREIKIGKPG
+13 IREVKIGKPG
-23 TEFVIGGETGYNFY
+23 TEVVVGGETGYSFY
-37 SFEGKMPN
+37 SFEGKTPN
-45 PPRLALQV
+45 PPKLALQV

-62 DEALAP
+62 DEAKEP

-82 CVDDYK
+82 CVDEYK
-88 ADAVCLWLTGTD
+88 ADIVCLWLTGTD

-106 SAEHAATLAK
+106 SAGHASQMAK
-116 KVGEAINVPLIV
+116 KVAEAINVPLIV
-128 WGVSSDE
+128 WGVSNEE

-147 CAGLNIVMGPVTE
+147 CSGLNVVIGPVTE

-165 LGAAA
+165 IGAAA

-178 ANTPIDIN
+178 ANSPIDIN

-202 DKILIDPTTG
+202 DKILVDPTTG

-241 YPIINNIAEEVWKT
+241 YPIISNIAEEVWKT
-255 KEAKLP
+255 KEAKLRS
-261 TAEDPKLG
+261 EDDPKLG
-269 EAGVRAINL
+269 NAGTRGINL
-278 ETITAISALQAGSDL
+278 EAITALSALQAGSDI
-293 LILRHPKTLEHVRKY
+293 LILRHPKTLAHIRKY
-308 ISDIM
+308 VSDI
-313 AQTDLESMAVDM
+313 AVETDLESMAVDM
-325 SLAAPAAPEPAK
+325 SLAAEAAAEPAK
-337 AAPAK
+337 AAPAAK
-342 PAAPK
+342 PA
-347 AAAPPKAEPPA
+347 
-358 KPVEKKVEPAPKPE
+358 EKKVEPVSKPVAAE
-372 PARAPAAV
+372 APAAKPAVEKV
-380 EEAPAVAAA
+380 EEPVVV
-389 APPTPKPAPPAIEKP
+389 KPAPKAPVAPPEIKP
-404 AAAAQAPL
+404 AAAVAAL
-412 SKEEEEFMGQLT
+412 EKEEEEELMGQLS
-424 KEDIQGL
+424 KEDVQGL
-431 KEMVGVFRAIKNL
+431 KEMVGVFKAIKNL
-444 AAGLGTLVS
+444 ATGLGSLVS
-453 GQAPAAPAAA
+453 GQVPSAAPVPAEKVAAPA
-463 VAPPVAAEK
+463 VA
-472 PAAAAVVAP
+472 AP
-481 PPKKK
+481 PPKKR
-486 ELPPADWT
+486 ELAPADWT
-494 EHTID
+494 EYTID

-506 KIADRE
+506 KIADKE
-512 GYSTAFHRSRV
+512 GYSTAFHRARV

-530 KGGTCCR
+530 KGGTCCK

-544 RVLPPKGRTETPE
+544 RVLPPKGKTETPE

-583 GGAAAHSDHGRHVA
+583 AGAASHSDHGRHVA

-625 YEIDT
+625 YEIET
-630 EGKDIRDIAIAVG
+630 EGKDIKEIAIAVG

-670 WRNEGVIPPGI
+670 WRNEGVIPTGI

-704 RLSTKCAIA
+704 RLATKCSLA

-723 DLSDVLYGTPV
+723 DLSDCLYGTPV
-734 PIVGKVNL
+734 PILGKVNL
-742 GCMREDTVN
+742 GCMKEDTVN

-776 YAKSKGATG
+776 YARSKGATG
-785 GISLGGICCTANEIL
+785 GISLGGICCTSNEIL

-869 YGLETAKAIVKDA
+869 YGLETAKAIVREA

-889 DKNKVSIPS
+889 DKNKVSIPT

-951 HDYLHVELAK
+951 HDYLHVELTK

-983 GLLTP
+983 GLLSP
-988 EAAQKWAG
+988 DAAKKWAG
-996 NGLAEV
+996 NGLQEV

-1008 PPCLHMGS
+1008 PPALHMGS
-1016 CVDNSRILM
+1016 CVDNTRILM

-1055 KAVSIGHYFVASGC
+1055 KAVSIGQYFVASGC

-1075 GFPTINEDVCTNYLF
+1075 GFPTINEDICTNYLF
-1090 KDIEKVY
+1090 KDIEKIY
-1097 GGKWDFVEKDPYEMA
+1097 GGRWDFVEKDPYEMA
-1112 KRCLAHIDAKRK
+1112 RRCIAQIDAKRK

-1132 ERVLFDMA
+1132 ERVLMDMA
-1140 MRREIAG
+1140 MRRDIAL

>member
-1 MAELPIVKYSGR
+1 MAELPKVKYSGR
-13 IREIKIGKPG
+13 IREVKIGKPG
-23 TEFVIGGETGYNFY
+23 TEVVVGGETGYSFY
-37 SFEGKMPN
+37 SFEGKTPN
-45 PPRLALQV
+45 PPKLALQV
-53 LDIEPEEWA
+53 LDIEPDEWA
-62 DEALAP
+62 DDARAP

-82 CVDDYK
+82 CVEEYK
-88 ADAVCLWLTGTD
+88 ADIVCLWLSGTD

-106 SAEHAATLAK
+106 SAEHAAELAK
-116 KVGEAINVPLIV
+116 KVAEAINVPLIV
-128 WGVSSDE
+128 WGVSNDE

-147 CAGLNIVMGPVTE
+147 CSGLNLVIGPVTE

-178 ANTPIDIN
+178 ANSPIDIN

-202 DKILIDPTTG
+202 DKILVDPTTG

-241 YPIINNIAEEVWKT
+241 YPVINNIAEEVWKT
-255 KEAKLP
+255 KEAKLR
-261 TAEDPKLG
+261 AEDDPRLG
-269 EAGVRAINL
+269 EAGIRGVNL
-278 ETITAISALQAGSDL
+278 EAITALSALQAGSDI
-293 LILRHPKTLEHVRKY
+293 LILRHPKTLEHIRKY
-308 ISDIM
+308 VSDI
-313 AQTDLESMAVDM
+313 AVETDLESMAVDM
-325 SLAAPAAPEPAK
+325 SLAAEAAAVPAK
-337 AAPAK
+337 AAPAAK
-342 PAAPK
+342 PA
-347 AAAPPKAEPPA
+347 
-358 KPVEKKVEPAPKPE
+358 EKKVEPVSKPVVAE
-372 PARAPAAV
+372 APAAKPAVEKV
-380 EEAPAVAAA
+380 EETVVVKLAPKAPV
-389 APPTPKPAPPAIEKP
+389 APPEIKP
-404 AAAAQAPL
+404 AAALAAL
-412 SKEEEEFMGQLT
+412 EKEEEEEDLMGQLS
-424 KEDIQGL
+424 KEDVQGL
-431 KEMVGVFRAIKNL
+431 KEMVGVFKAIKNL
-444 AAGLGTLVS
+444 ATGLGSLVS
-453 GQAPAAPAAA
+453 GQVPSAAPTPAEKAAAPA
-463 VAPPVAAEK
+463 VA
-472 PAAAAVVAP
+472 AP
-481 PPKKK
+481 PPKKR
-486 ELPPADWT
+486 ELAPADWT
-494 EHTID
+494 EYTID

-506 KIADRE
+506 KIADKE
-512 GYSTAFHRSRV
+512 GYSTVFHRARV

-544 RVLPPKGRTETPE
+544 RVLPPKGKTETPE

-583 GGAAAHSDHGRHVA
+583 AGAASHSDHGRHVA

-625 YEIDT
+625 YDIET
-630 EGKDIRDIAIAVG
+630 EGKDIKEIAIAVG

-670 WRNEGVIPPGI
+670 WRNEGVIPTGI

-704 RLSTKCAIA
+704 RLATKCAIG

-723 DLSDVLYGTPV
+723 DLSDCLYGTPV
-734 PIVGKVNL
+734 PILGKVNL
-742 GCMREDTVN
+742 GCMKEDTVN

-776 YAKSKGATG
+776 YARSKGATG
-785 GISLGGICCTANEIL
+785 GISLGGICCTSNEIL

-869 YGLETAKAIVKDA
+869 YGLETAKAIVREA

-889 DKNKVSIPS
+889 DKNKVSIPT

-951 HDYLHVELAK
+951 HDYLHVELTK

-983 GLLTP
+983 GLLSP
-988 EAAQKWAG
+988 DAATKWAG
-996 NGLAEV
+996 NGLQEV

-1008 PPCLHMGS
+1008 PPALHMGS
-1016 CVDNSRILM
+1016 CVDNSRILI

-1040 SDLPAVGVAPEWMSE
+1040 SDVPAVGVAPEWMSE
-1055 KAVSIGHYFVASGC
+1055 KAVSIGQYFVASGC
-1069 YVLFGV
+1069 YVLFGG
-1075 GFPTINEDVCTNYLF
+1075 GFPTINEDICTNYLF
-1090 KDIEKVY
+1090 KDIEKTY
-1097 GGKWDFVEKDPYEMA
+1097 GGRWDLVEKDPYEMA
-1112 KRCLAHIDAKRK
+1112 RRCIAHIDAKRK

-1132 ERVLFDMA
+1132 ERVLMDMA

>member
-1 MAELPIVKYSGR
+1 MAQLPKVKYSGK

-23 TEFVIGGETGYNFY
+23 CEVVVGGETGYSFY
-37 SFEGKMPN
+37 SFEGKTPN
-45 PPRLALQV
+45 APKLALQI
-53 LDIEPEEWA
+53 LDIVPEEWA
-62 DEALAP
+62 EEALEP
-68 FKDVLGDPVAWAKK
+68 FKDVVGDPVAWAKK
-82 CVDDYK
+82 CVEVYK
-88 ADAVCLWLTGTD
+88 ADIVTLWLQGTD

-106 SAEHAATLAK
+106 SAEHAAEVAK
-116 KVGEAINVPLIV
+116 KVAEAINVPLIV

-147 CAGLNIVMGPVTE
+147 CSGYNIVIGPVTE

-165 LGAAA
+165 VGAAA
-170 IAYKHVVA
+170 IAYKHTVA

-192 ILLENLGVPN
+192 ILLENLGVPT
-202 DKILIDPTTG
+202 DRILIDPTTG

-234 QNDDKLQ
+234 QNDEKLQ
-241 YPIINNIAEEVWKT
+241 YPVINNVAEEVWKT

-261 TAEDPKLG
+261 TKEDPKLG
-269 EAGVRAINL
+269 EAGTRGINL
-278 ETITAISALQAGSDL
+278 EAITALSALQAGSDV

-308 ISDIM
+308 LASLM
-313 AQTDLESMAVDM
+313 VETDLDSMVVDL
-325 SLAAPAAPEPAK
+325 SLAAEAPK
-337 AAPAK
+337 APAK
-342 PAAPK
+342 PAA
-347 AAAPPKAEPPA
+347 
-358 KPVEKKVEPAPKPE
+358 KPEEKKP
-372 PARAPAAV
+372 APAAKPA
-380 EEAPAVAAA
+380 EKKAEAPTPAPAVAKAA
-389 APPTPKPAPPAIEKP
+389 EPAPAPAAIKPAPAVEKP
-404 AAAAQAPL
+404 AAPAAAAAA
-412 SKEEEEFMGQLT
+412 EEEVEIMGLT
-424 KEDIQGL
+424 KDEVQGL
-431 KEMVGVFRAIKNL
+431 KEMVGVFKAVKNL
-444 AAGLGTLVS
+444 ATGLGALVS
-453 GQAPAAPAAA
+453 GQVPAAAPAAA
-463 VAPPVAAEK
+463 PAKAEAPSVVAA
-472 PAAAAVVAP
+472 

-486 ELPPADWT
+486 ELGPADWT
-494 EHTID
+494 QFTAD

-512 GYSTAFHRSRV
+512 GYSTAFHRARTLS
-523 MTACPIG
+523 ACPIG
-530 KGGTCCR
+530 KGGSCCK

-544 RVLPPKGRTETPE
+544 RVLPAKGKTETPE

-578 ARMVA
+578 ARMIA
-583 GGAAAHSDHGRHVA
+583 AGAAAHSDHGRHVA

-609 DYQIKDI
+609 DYHIKDI
-616 PKLLALAMD
+616 PKLMAVAMD
-625 YEIDT
+625 FGIET
-630 EGKDIRDIAIAVG
+630 KGREVKDIAVELG
-643 EKALQQ
+643 EKALAQ
-649 YGQQDGEILN
+649 YGQQDGEIVYA
-659 IKRAPLKRQEI
+659 KRAPLKRQEI
-670 WRNEGVIPPGI
+670 WRKEGVIPQGI

-692 HMGVNQE
+692 HMGVNQD

-704 RLSTKCAIA
+704 RLGTKCALA

-723 DLSDVLYGTPV
+723 DLSDILYGTPV
-734 PIVGKVNL
+734 PILGKVNL
-742 GCMREDTVN
+742 GCMKEDTVN

-776 YAKSKGATG
+776 YAQSKGASG
-785 GISLGGICCTANEIL
+785 GISLGGICCTSNEIL

-823 ETMVVDVQCI
+823 EAMVVDVQCV

-843 FHTQIV
+843 FHTQVV
-849 TTSPIAKMQ
+849 TTSPIAQMQ

-869 YGLETAKAIVKDA
+869 YGLETAKSIVKDA
-882 IDNFPNR
+882 IDNYPNR
-889 DKNKVSIPS
+889 DKNKVSIPT

-904 VGFSHETINYMLG
+904 VGFSHETINYLLG

-924 RPLNDNIINGR
+924 RPLNDNIINGKV
-935 IRGLAGIVGC
+935 RGLAGIVGC

-972 TGCSAIALGKA
+972 TGCAAIALGKA

-988 EAAQKWAG
+988 EAAHKYAG
-996 NGLAEV
+996 ENLAQV

-1008 PPCLHMGS
+1008 PPVLHMGS
-1016 CVDNSRILM
+1016 CVDNTRILM

-1040 SDLPAVGVAPEWMSE
+1040 SDVPAVGVAPEWMSE
-1055 KAVSIGHYFVASGC
+1055 KAVSIGQYFVASGV
-1069 YVLFGV
+1069 YVLFGA

-1097 GGKWDFVEKDPYEMA
+1097 GGKWDFVEKDPIEMA
-1112 KRCLAHIDAKRK
+1112 KRCIEQIDAKRK

-1132 ERVLFDMA
+1132 ERVLADMA
-1140 MRREIAG
+1140 MRREIA

>member
-1 MAELPIVKYSGR
+1 M
-13 IREIKIGKPG
+13 
-23 TEFVIGGETGYNFY
+23 
-37 SFEGKMPN
+37 
-45 PPRLALQV
+45 
-53 LDIEPEEWA
+53 PEEWA
-62 DEALAP
+62 EEAKEP

-82 CVDDYK
+82 CVDVYK
-88 ADAVCLWLTGTD
+88 ADIVALWLQGTD

-106 SAEHAATLAK
+106 PAEHAAEVAK
-116 KVGEAINVPLIV
+116 KVAEAINVPLIV
-128 WGVSSDE
+128 WGTSNDQ
-135 KNTEVLKAVAEA
+135 KNIEVLKAVAEA
-147 CAGLNIVMGPVTE
+147 CAGLNVVIGPVTE

-165 LGAAA
+165 VGAAA
-170 IAYKHVVA
+170 IAYKHAVA
-178 ANTPIDIN
+178 ANSPIDIN

-261 TAEDPKLG
+261 AAEDPKLG
-269 EAGVRAINL
+269 DAAIRGVNL
-278 ETITAISALQAGSDL
+278 EAITALSALQAGSDV
-293 LILRHPKTLEHVRKY
+293 LILRHPKTLERLRKY
-308 ISDIM
+308 LTEMLVETS
-313 AQTDLESMAVDM
+313 LEAMGVDM
-325 SLAAPAAPEPAK
+325 ALVAAEAPKPAAAAAAAKPAAAPAPA
-337 AAPAK
+337 AK
-342 PAAPK
+342 PAAP
-347 AAAPPKAEPPA
+347 A
-358 KPVEKKVEPAPKPE
+358 PAPKPE
-372 PARAPAAV
+372 PVKVAAEKVEPAPAPKVEPAKPAPKPAMAAKPAV
-380 EEAPAVAAA
+380 EE
-389 APPTPKPAPPAIEKP
+389 
-404 AAAAQAPL
+404 
-412 SKEEEEFMGQLT
+412 EEIVMGLT
-424 KEDIQGL
+424 KDEVQGL
-431 KEMVGVFRAIKNL
+431 KELAGFFNAAKNAL
-444 AAGLGTLVS
+444 SGLGALIT
-453 GQAPAAPAAA
+453 GQPAAAPAAA
-463 VAPPVAAEK
+463 VAAPAIVAA
-472 PAAAAVVAP
+472 

-486 ELPPADWT
+486 ELAPADWT
-494 EHTID
+494 QHTID
-499 PVTLEGL
+499 PVTLAGL
-506 KIADRE
+506 KLADE
-512 GYSTAFHRSRV
+512 GGYSTAFHRART

-530 KGGTCCR
+530 KGGTCCK

-544 RVLPPKGRTETPE
+544 RVLPPKGKTETPE
-557 ERKKRCGL
+557 ERKKRTGL

-583 GGAAAHSDHGRHVA
+583 AGAAAHSDHGRHVA
-597 HTFLHAAKGELP
+597 HTFLLAAEGKLP
-609 DYQIKDI
+609 DYHIKDI
-616 PKLLALAMD
+616 PKLMAVAAD
-625 YEIDT
+625 YGVAT
-630 EGKDIRDIAIAVG
+630 EGREVKDIAIEVG
-643 EKALQQ
+643 EVALSQ
-649 YGQQDGEILN
+649 YGQQEGELLN

-670 WRNEGVIPPGI
+670 WRNEGVIPTGC
-681 DRPVVEVMHMT
+681 DRPVVEVLHMT

-704 RLSTKCAIA
+704 RLATKCSLA

-723 DLSDVLYGTPV
+723 DLSDILYGTPV
-734 PIVGKVNL
+734 PILGKVNL
-742 GCMREDTVN
+742 GCMKEDTVN

-776 YAKSKGATG
+776 YAKSKGASG
-785 GISLGGICCTANEIL
+785 GISLGGICCTSNEIL

-809 NYLQQEMAIITGAL
+809 NYLQQELAIITGAL
-823 ETMVVDVQCI
+823 ETMVVDVQCV

-869 YGLETAKAIVKDA
+869 EGLATAKAIVREA
-882 IDNFPNR
+882 IDNYPNR
-889 DKNKVSIPS
+889 DKSKISIPT

-951 HDYLHVELAK
+951 HDHLHVELAK

-988 EAAQKWAG
+988 EAATKYAG
-996 NGLAEV
+996 AGLAEV

-1016 CVDNSRILM
+1016 CVDNTRILM

-1055 KAVSIGHYFVASGC
+1055 KAVSIGQYFVASGA
-1069 YVLFGV
+1069 YVLFGA
-1075 GFPTINEDVCTNYLF
+1075 GFPTINEDICTNYLF
-1090 KDIEKVY
+1090 KDIEKTY
-1097 GGKWDFVEKDPYEMA
+1097 GGRWDFVEKDPYEMA
-1112 KRCLAHIDAKRK
+1112 KRCIAQIDAKRK

-1132 ERVLFDMA
+1132 ERVLMDMA

>member
-1 MAELPIVKYSGR
+1 
-13 IREIKIGKPG
+13 
-23 TEFVIGGETGYNFY
+23 
-37 SFEGKMPN
+37 
-45 PPRLALQV
+45 
-53 LDIEPEEWA
+53 
-62 DEALAP
+62 
-68 FKDVLGDPVAWAKK
+68 VAWAKK
-82 CVDDYK
+82 CEEEYK
-88 ADAVCLWLTGTD
+88 ADIVALWLAGTD

-106 SAEHAATLAK
+106 PADQAAQVDK
-116 KVGEAINVPLIV
+116 KVAEAINVPLIV
-128 WGVSSDE
+128 WGVSNDE
-135 KNTEVLKAVAEA
+135 KNTEVLKSVAEA
-147 CAGLNIVMGPVTE
+147 CAGLNVVIGPVTE

-165 LGAAA
+165 VGAAA
-170 IAYKHVVA
+170 IAYKHTVA
-178 ANTPIDIN
+178 ANSPIDIN

-234 QNDDKLQ
+234 QNDEKLQ
-241 YPIINNIAEEVWKT
+241 YPIINNVAEEVWKT

-261 TAEDPKLG
+261 TKEDPKLG
-269 EAGVRAINL
+269 DAGIRGINL
-278 ETITAISALQAGSDL
+278 EAITALSALQAGSDI
-293 LILRHPKTLEHVRKY
+293 LILRHPKTLEHLRKY
-308 ISDIM
+308 LSDVLVETNLDAM
-313 AQTDLESMAVDM
+313 GVDL
-325 SLAAPAAPEPAK
+325 SLIAAAEAPAKAAAAPAPKAAPAPAAKPAEKKPEPKPAPAPAKAAAAPAAPPEPKPAPIVEKAPPKPAMAAK
-337 AAPAK
+337 PAVEEGEALMGLTKDDVQNLKDLAGAIQAFKTLFGAGAPAAAPAG
-342 PAAPK
+342 P
-347 AAAPPKAEPPA
+347 
-358 KPVEKKVEPAPKPE
+358 
-372 PARAPAAV
+372 RA
-380 EEAPAVAAA
+380 EAPAV
-389 APPTPKPAPPAIEKP
+389 
-404 AAAAQAPL
+404 
-412 SKEEEEFMGQLT
+412 
-424 KEDIQGL
+424 
-431 KEMVGVFRAIKNL
+431 
-444 AAGLGTLVS
+444 
-453 GQAPAAPAAA
+453 
-463 VAPPVAAEK
+463 VAA
-472 PAAAAVVAP
+472 

-486 ELPPADWT
+486 EIGPADWT
-494 EHTID
+494 EHAIDLPTI
-499 PVTLEGL
+499 EGL

-512 GYSTAFHRSRV
+512 GYSTAFHRART

-530 KGGTCCR
+530 KGGTCCK

-544 RVLPPKGRTETPE
+544 RVLPPKGKTETPE
-557 ERKKRCGL
+557 ERKKRTGL

-583 GGAAAHSDHGRHVA
+583 AGAAAHSDHGRHVA

-616 PKLLALAMD
+616 PKLMAVALD
-625 YEIDT
+625 FGVET
-630 EGKDIRDIAIAVG
+630 EGREVKDIAIEVG
-643 EKALQQ
+643 EKALAQ
-649 YGQQDGEILN
+649 YGQQDGEIMN

-692 HMGVNQE
+692 HMGVNQD

-704 RLSTKCAIA
+704 RLSTKCALA

-723 DLSDVLYGTPV
+723 DLSDILYGTPV
-734 PIVGKVNL
+734 PILGKVNL
-742 GCMREDTVN
+742 GCMKEDTVN

-785 GISLGGICCTANEIL
+785 GISLGGICCTSNEIL

-809 NYLQQEMAIITGAL
+809 NYLQQEIAIITGAL
-823 ETMVVDVQCI
+823 EAMVVDVQCV

-843 FHTQIV
+843 FHTQVV
-849 TTSPIAKMQ
+849 TTSPIAQMQ
-858 GAYKHYAYDER
+858 GSYKHYAYDER

-889 DKNKVSIPS
+889 DKSKVSIPT

-935 IRGLAGIVGC
+935 IRGLAAIVGC
-945 GNARIK
+945 GNARVK
-951 HDYLHVELAK
+951 NDFLHVELAK
-961 ELIKNDVLVLT
+961 ELLKNDVLILT

-983 GLLTP
+983 GMLTP
-988 EAAQKWAG
+988 EAASKYCGAG
-996 NGLAEV
+996 LTEV

-1008 PPCLHMGS
+1008 PPVLHMGS
-1016 CVDNSRILM
+1016 CVDNSRILI

-1040 SDLPAVGVAPEWMSE
+1040 SDIPAVGVAPEWMSE
-1055 KAVSIGHYFVASGC
+1055 KAVSIGQYCVASGC

-1112 KRCLAHIDAKRK
+1112 KRCIEHIDAKRK

-1132 ERVLFDMA
+1132 ERVLMDMA